1 MRVFASMPRLESLK
15 GGNKELYVVSIATDL
30 RGAAEEFDRTV
41 SANNQ
46 PLDRIVP
53 ANADKS
59 LLKYY
64 VMAISNVYERIRPGN
79 PVSMIGDGIIL
90 YPELDPKGL
99 LGLDVFVVESDA
111 GHRSAGKLLEGLFG
125 DKTIKMGVDSLIAA
139 GAALTAP
146 LVGDVA
152 AAIVSAIPAI
162 LQKNHDDLL
171 LSIAYSGRA
180 SRNYGLKPGSQT
192 FTRANSLIDCDIV
205 FDLIEE

>member
-15 GGNKELYVVSIATDL
+15 GGNKELYVISIATDL
-30 RGAAEEFDRTV
+30 RGVDEGLDRTV

-46 PLDRIVP
+46 PLDRLVP
-53 ANADKS
+53 PNADRS

-64 VMAISNVYERIRPGN
+64 VMAISNVYEKIRPGN

-99 LGLDVFVVESDA
+99 LGLDIFVVESDS
-111 GHRSAGKLLEGLFG
+111 GHRSAGKLIEGLLG
-125 DKTIKMGVDSLIAA
+125 DNSVKTGVDSLIDA
-139 GAALTAP
+139 GASLTAP
-146 LVGDVA
+146 LVGAVA
-152 AAIVSAIPAI
+152 NAVVSAIPAI
-162 LQKNHDDLL
+162 LKNNHDDLL

-180 SRNYGLKPGSQT
+180 SRSYSLKPGFQK
-192 FTRANSLIDCDIV
+192 FTKANSLIECDIA

>member
-1 MRVFASMPRLESLK
+1 MKVFASMPRLESLK

-30 RGAAEEFDRTV
+30 RGAEEDFDRTV

-53 ANADKS
+53 ETADKS

-64 VMAISNVYERIRPGN
+64 VMAISNIYEKIKPGH
-79 PVSMIGDGIIL
+79 PVSMIGDGIVL

-99 LGLDVFVVESDA
+99 LGLDIFVVESDA
-111 GHRSAGKLLEGLFG
+111 GHRSAGKLFEGLLG
-125 DKTIKMGVDSLIAA
+125 DKTVKQGVDSLIAA
-139 GAALTAP
+139 GAKLTAP

-152 AAIVSAIPAI
+152 NAVVSVIPAI
-162 LQKNHDDLL
+162 LKKNHDDLL
-171 LSIAYSGRA
+171 FSIAYSGRA
-180 SRNYGLKPGSQT
+180 SRKYSIKDGSMLV
-192 FTRANSLIDCDIV
+192 TRGNELIDCDIA